1 MNCKYPKL
9 FEPLKVNKVVL
20 KNRIISAPLGSN
32 TDKSLSGIGMIIR
45 GTSGS
50 VDDSRMRL
58 TPGPYCFADLFKA
71 AKVREEVSIIRQR
84 GAKAEFELCHCGQF
98 AMVEKGD
105 YAIGPVSYTRE
116 DGTEVRAMDEAM
128 MEDIADK
135 FAKSALDAKEYGFDS
150 VLLHFG
156 HGWLPAEFL
165 SPYFNKRTD
174 EYGGSF
180 ENRIK
185 FPTMIVDRVRKAV
198 GPDYMLDMRISG
210 DEHIEGG
217 MQVEE
222 VAAFIKSIEDKIDMV
237 HISCGVEVNNNT
249 KIYMSSTAYAP
260 HMINVDLAGKVKEQ
274 VKIPVAVVGGIMTP
288 EEAEDIL
295 EKGYADAIVV
305 GRQLI
310 ADPWWAQKAYEGR
323 SEDIV
328 PCIRC
333 MNCYNPYQYRTEE
346 EKRSHVG
353 MNSVPCCSVNPRY
366 LHEDRVPNVLP
377 KADRKKKVVV
387 VGGGPAGMKAAI
399 TAAERGHDVSL
410 YEGEAALG
418 GQLIC
423 ADYDSTKQDLKR
435 LKDYLSNRLYKSGVK
450 VYLNTRMDPQKIR
463 ELNADSIILAL
474 GAYPV
479 TFQISGMEKN
489 QIMTAIDAYKNLEK
503 TGENVVIIGGGS
515 IGCELGVDLAKMGRK
530 VTILEL
536 GPVLNRTLNDIM
548 KVALKTEMD
557 KCKNLTAITKT
568 SCKEIREHSVITEME
583 DGSQKEIS
591 ADTVI
596 FAAGMRARLDEA
608 NEYFGIVQD
617 TNIIGDANRVGTVWS
632 ALEDGYYISAHL

>member
-1 MNCKYPKL
+1 M
-9 FEPLKVNKVVL
+9 
-20 KNRIISAPLGSN
+20 
-32 TDKSLSGIGMIIR
+32 
-45 GTSGS
+45 
-50 VDDSRMRL
+50 
-58 TPGPYCFADLFKA
+58 
-71 AKVREEVSIIRQR
+71 
-84 GAKAEFELCHCGQF
+84 
-98 AMVEKGD
+98 
-105 YAIGPVSYTRE
+105 
-116 DGTEVRAMDEAM
+116 
-128 MEDIADK
+128 
-135 FAKSALDAKEYGFDS
+135 
-150 VLLHFG
+150 
-156 HGWLPAEFL
+156 
-165 SPYFNKRTD
+165 
-174 EYGGSF
+174 
-180 ENRIK
+180 
-185 FPTMIVDRVRKAV
+185 
-198 GPDYMLDMRISG
+198 
-210 DEHIEGG
+210 
-217 MQVEE
+217 
-222 VAAFIKSIEDKIDMV
+222 
-237 HISCGVEVNNNT
+237 
-249 KIYMSSTAYAP
+249 
-260 HMINVDLAGKVKEQ
+260 
-274 VKIPVAVVGGIMTP
+274 
-288 EEAEDIL
+288 
-295 EKGYADAIVV
+295 
-305 GRQLI
+305 
-310 ADPWWAQKAYEGR
+310 
-323 SEDIV
+323 
-328 PCIRC
+328 
-333 MNCYNPYQYRTEE
+333 
-346 EKRSHVG
+346 
-353 MNSVPCCSVNPRY
+353 
-366 LHEDRVPNVLP
+366 LP

-410 YEGEAALG
+410 YEGETALG

-435 LKDYLSNRLYKSGVK
+435 LKDYLSNRLYKSGAK
-450 VYLNTRMDPQKIR
+450 VHLNTRMDPQKIR

-503 TGENVVIIGGGS
+503 TGKNVVIIGGGS

-557 KCKNLTAITKT
+557 KCKNLTAITET

-583 DGSQKEIS
+583 DGSQKEIL